1 MDPFFLIIQSRK
13 WNSDIKHKHNY
24 TTSSQINMGVYVK
37 CMLVEMLIG
46 FELWPLS
53 SLFIQICRRKSDI
66 KHKQNYTMS
75 NQINMGVY
83 VKFMSVEMFIGFELW
98 PHSPLLIQ
106 ICRWNSDIKHKQNY
120 TMSNQINME
129 VCLKCML
136 VEMLV
141 RVCNDTNIQKNIPS
155 LYDSGIRKGWAE
167 SQRYPRKASLPSL
180 FL

>member
-75 NQINMGVY
+75 NQINMGVH
-83 VKFMSVEMFIGFELW
+83 M
-98 PHSPLLIQ
+98 
-106 ICRWNSDIKHKQNY
+106 
-120 TMSNQINME
+120 
-129 VCLKCML
+129 KCML
-136 VEMLV
+136 VEMLAGLAM
-141 RVCNDTNIQKNIPS
+141 IQTFRRIFHH
-155 LYDSGIRKGWAE
+155 
-167 SQRYPRKASLPSL
+167 SLPYRDRKSL
-180 FL
+180 GWEPKVYKKGFSTYYKAYFYRDQISTNSSDIWNKKKREIWF